1 MIHENSKRYQGEGG
15 HFPWSSTVLKK
26 YENFTL
32 LDVLFVV
39 YLVKPQN
46 HFIKNFIK
54 NKIKLANKIKY
65 ISQINGVLNMFF
77 HKFGNKLV
85 LK

>member
-26 YENFTL
+26 YEKFTL

-54 NKIKLANKIKY
+54 NKIKLAYKIKY

-77 HKFGNKLV
+77 HKFENKLV